1 MFNFLK
7 ISVGTTNQKNRER
20 WLEKTL
26 KRIPPGKKI
35 LDAGAGEL
43 RYKKFCSHLKYVS
56 QDFGQ
61 YNGEGNTEGLQT
73 KTWDNSKLDIV
84 SNIINIPVKNNSF
97 DAIMCIEVFEHIPEP
112 VKAMKEFDRIL
123 KPKGKLIIT
132 APFCSLTHMAPY
144 YFANG
149 YSKHWYEKIL
159 KENNFTINKISFNG
173 NYFEWLAQEIRR
185 ISNVEK
191 RYTKLN
197 LSESII
203 NRIAFNIILR
213 LLSKLSQNN
222 KNSEE
227 LLCFGLNILATKK

>member
-1 MFNFLK
+1 
-7 ISVGTTNQKNRER
+7 
-20 WLEKTL
+20 
-26 KRIPPGKKI
+26 
-35 LDAGAGEL
+35 
-43 RYKKFCSHLKYVS
+43 
-56 QDFGQ
+56 
-61 YNGEGNTEGLQT
+61 
-73 KTWDNSKLDIV
+73 
-84 SNIINIPVKNNSF
+84 
-97 DAIMCIEVFEHIPEP
+97 
-112 VKAMKEFDRIL
+112 
-123 KPKGKLIIT
+123 
-132 APFCSLTHMAPY
+132 
-144 YFANG
+144 
-149 YSKHWYEKIL
+149 
-159 KENNFTINKISFNG
+159 NG